1 MPRSG
6 LTEFFGHSKRNKQNE
21 TNKRTHKATFW
32 CCSAL
37 QNSSIT
43 KMFSLVCYFRISHKK
58 NTLYILFNICSITYW
73 LTDWMPLLSL
83 YNMLYQYQYRYA
95 QKDLYKYAYQYKYT
109 ADWLRVLNN
118 INTDTSLNI
127 HTNTDTNTCLN
138 YPLKIWSILPS
149 SAPVGQLGHDGSKS
163 SFTVLWLNIF
173 MKMDKSM
180 SKILTKLLL

>member
-1 MPRSG
+1 
-6 LTEFFGHSKRNKQNE
+6 
-21 TNKRTHKATFW
+21 
-32 CCSAL
+32 
-37 QNSSIT
+37 
-43 KMFSLVCYFRISHKK
+43 
-58 NTLYILFNICSITYW
+58 
-73 LTDWMPLLSL
+73 
-83 YNMLYQYQYRYA
+83 MLYQYQYRYA

-163 SFTVLWLNIF
+163 SFTVL
-173 MKMDKSM
+173 
-180 SKILTKLLL
+180 